1 MASFYTYLPLLQQVE
16 GGFQKNPND
25 KGNYNSKGDLVGTNY
40 GISARFYE
48 GIIGRPPTEADMRAI
63 TKAQAQK
70 IFLDYF
76 WNAQKADQI
85 VSQAIANTV
94 IDHQV
99 NAGDGVRLAQRVL
112 NNHFRFNLSVDNQ
125 VGPNTLNALNSV
137 DPGKFVT
144 IYNEARADHYRR
156 IGNATFLEG
165 WLVRLSRFAVEY
177 QKPISIFVVVAIA
190 AGGFFIYNQV
200 IKS

>member
-16 GGFQKNPND
+16 GAFQINRND
-25 KGNYNSKGDLVGTNY
+25 PGNYNSEKQLVGTNY

-63 TKAQAQK
+63 TKDQAQK

-85 VSQAIANTV
+85 NSQAMANTI

-112 NNHFRFNLSVDNQ
+112 NNHFGFNLSTDNK
-125 VGPNTLNALNSV
+125 VGPITLNALNSV
-137 DPGKFVT
+137 HPGEFVT
-144 IYNEARADHYRR
+144 IYNQARADHYRR

-165 WLVRLSRFAVEY
+165 WLIRLGKFAVDY
-177 QKPISIFVVVAIA
+177 QKPISVFAIVAIA
-190 AGGFFIYNQV
+190 AGGFFLYNQV
-200 IKS
+200 LKA